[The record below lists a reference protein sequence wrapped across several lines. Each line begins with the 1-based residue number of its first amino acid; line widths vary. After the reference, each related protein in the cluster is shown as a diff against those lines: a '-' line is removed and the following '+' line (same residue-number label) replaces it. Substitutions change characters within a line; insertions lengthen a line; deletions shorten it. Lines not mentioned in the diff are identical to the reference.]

1 MIDAARQRSALA
13 MMLAGAAII
22 GTNGLM
28 VRLAATPPTVTAF
41 WRMLLSA
48 LLLAALVQLRH
59 GWQPMSRRAWLWL
72 AVPAV
77 AFACDLWMWH
87 RSILAVGPGLATLL
101 ANAQVFF
108 MVAAGAAFFGERIG
122 PRFLLGLALAFA
134 GLWLLLA
141 GDWEA
146 LPDGY
151 RWGVWLGL
159 ATGVAYAFYNIGI
172 ARTQAEA
179 AHAAARAPVE
189 QVLCL
194 ASLGSA
200 LCLGAMAMAEGS
212 AFAIPDLRTAGIL
225 LALAAFG
232 HCLSWILISRAM
244 AVLAVALVGLLLL
257 LQPIVAY
264 LIDVAFFG
272 VQPTPRQWLGLALS
286 LAGIFVAGLKSRLAQ
301 GDGVRE
307 RA

>member
-1 MIDAARQRSALA
+1 

-28 VRLAATPPTVTAF
+28 VRIAHTPPTVTAF

-48 LLLAALVQLRH
+48 VLLGLLVQLRH
-59 GWQPMSRRAWLWL
+59 GWVRLPRRAWAWIT
-72 AVPAV
+72 VPAI

-87 RSILAVGPGLATLL
+87 RSILTVGPGLATLL

-108 MVAAGAAFFGERIG
+108 MVAAGALFFGERLG
-122 PRFLLGLALAFA
+122 PRFVLGLLLAFA
-134 GLWLLLA
+134 GLWLML
-141 GDWEA
+141 GGGWES
-146 LPDGY
+146 LPAAY

-159 ATGVAYAFYNIGI
+159 GTGVAYAFYNIGI
-172 ARTQAEA
+172 GRAQAA
-179 AHAAARAPVE
+179 AAQGHARAPIE

-200 LCLGAMAMAEGS
+200 IVLGLMAAGEGS
-212 AFAIPDLRTAGIL
+212 RFAIPDLYTLLVLLVLAGL
-225 LALAAFG
+225 G

-244 AVLAVALVGLLLL
+244 AALPVALVGLLLL

-264 LIDVAFFG
+264 LIDVLFFD
-272 VQPTPRQWLGLALS
+272 VQPTPRQWLGLVCS
-286 LAGIFVAGLKSRLAQ
+286 LAGIFLAGLRPRLSRS
-301 GDGVRE
+301 DEVR
-307 RA
+307 APA